1 MQIYLTF
8 SLGECLLYDIRS
20 RKPLL
25 IKNTHNELAVK
36 RLHYVRSADTSLVA
50 TLDEK
55 VFV

>member
-36 RLHYVRSADTSLVA
+36 RVHYVRSADTSLVA